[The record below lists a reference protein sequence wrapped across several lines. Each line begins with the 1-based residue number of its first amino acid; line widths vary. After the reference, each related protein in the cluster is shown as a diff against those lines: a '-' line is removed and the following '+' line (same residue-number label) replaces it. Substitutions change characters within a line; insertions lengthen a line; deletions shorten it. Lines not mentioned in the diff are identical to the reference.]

1 MALDAPADQFSL
13 ETVGLPEALATARVR
28 TAEYRDPLPGRLEE
42 RSFRD
47 HPSVGRRL
55 LPAME
60 WKAWHVA
67 R

>member
-1 MALDAPADQFSL
+1 MALDAPADQYSL

-28 TAEYRDPLPGRLEE
+28 TAECRNPRPDRLEK

-47 HPSVGRRL
+47 YPSVERRVL
-55 LPAME
+55 RAME
-60 WKAWHVA
+60 WKAWRVA